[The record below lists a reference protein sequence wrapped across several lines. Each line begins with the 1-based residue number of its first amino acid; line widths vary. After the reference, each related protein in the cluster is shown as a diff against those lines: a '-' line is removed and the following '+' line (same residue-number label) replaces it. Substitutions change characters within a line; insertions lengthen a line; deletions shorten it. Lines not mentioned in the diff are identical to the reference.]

1 MTKMGQNLSM
11 IPQNLQRDSSDL
23 EGSSDKIARIAMME
37 LCDSTLLPKTSAYS
51 NYQNAKIA
59 ESINIFLS
67 LAFNQLEKFILI
79 DAL

>member
-1 MTKMGQNLSM
+1 MGQNLSM
-11 IPQNLQRDSSDL
+11 IPQNLQRDSSD
-23 EGSSDKIARIAMME
+23 KIARIAMMK